1 MRPPFCTCA
10 IAARKAPSDG
20 MPAACR
26 QNAAVTRKN
35 AITPIERP
43 PPGRGT
49 PRAAN
54 AGCGKRRSRS
64 ACGTLGGRPR
74 VAHIDARRAA
84 DEYGE
89 AAARNAAAA
98 KRSGKHTVKSCGTPL
113 SLAENRRARRQR
125 APYCVQ
131 YVRLRALLVTER
143 KDGAAAARK
152 AIAAA
157 FCAPQTPRSGVFP
170 LLASPAPSAIII
182 PYFGE
187 NDKDSSKDFS
197 QIAKFYPSFIFFS

>member
-74 VAHIDARRAA
+74 GARVDDRRTAGGYSQAKRRRSRSEKRGSGKTQRQAHGKKLRHAA
-84 DEYGE
+84 LPRGEPPSE
-89 AAARNAAAA
+89 AATRTVLRTVCAPARAFSDGTERWCGCRA
-98 KRSGKHTVKSCGTPL
+98 KSHRGSI
-113 SLAENRRARRQR
+113 
-125 APYCVQ
+125 
-131 YVRLRALLVTER
+131 LRATDAAQRRFSVAGITRTVCHNHTILWR
-143 KDGAAAARK
+143 K
-152 AIAAA
+152 
-157 FCAPQTPRSGVFP
+157 
-170 LLASPAPSAIII
+170 
-182 PYFGE
+182 
-187 NDKDSSKDFS
+187 
-197 QIAKFYPSFIFFS
+197 